1 MEANLRNNFAMPL
14 IPILPICFKSRACG
28 EAIYELA
35 DLVTLQILISTSAL

>member
-1 MEANLRNNFAMPL
+1 MESNLRNKFAMSL
-14 IPILPICFKSRACG
+14 IAMLPICLRSRACG